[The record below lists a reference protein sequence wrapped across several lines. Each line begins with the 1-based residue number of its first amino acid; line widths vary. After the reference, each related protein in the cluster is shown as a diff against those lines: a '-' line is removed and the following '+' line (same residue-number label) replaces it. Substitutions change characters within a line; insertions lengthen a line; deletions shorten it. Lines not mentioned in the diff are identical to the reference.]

1 MTRMMIILK
10 VGEGRVEE
18 GTVSFETGT
27 SVLPRL
33 SVSKDNAFGRGGA
46 RCAAFWNKGVPFLP
60 LD

>member
-10 VGEGRVEE
+10 VGEGRVRE

-46 RCAAFWNKGVPFLP
+46 LRGFLE
-60 LD
+60 